1 MLQEYY
7 TENYK
12 NTIIKIGQ
20 DFRRSIDYIESR
32 KDFNFNNL
40 SYFGG
45 SWGSTT
51 SNYLLAI
58 DDRIKAAVLCVGG
71 LMMQKSKKEVEAH
84 YYIRR
89 IKTPILHIVGKED
102 GIFGFEESYKP
113 WKELI
118 GTPKNKLKLISS
130 RGDRDLIGSIKGKQ
144 NIEIIY
150 LHAREIIEQLAGKS
164 LDLGFSGL
172 DLLKE
177 SEINIQNN
185 IKVFKKYPYGQATL
199 VVAIPTDFIDIFSM
213 ADLEEVAFEFK
224 DKKKKRLRVATKY
237 PNLTREF
244 FYSKGV
250 TQFSIVKSIGSTE
263 IAPYTGSSE
272 VITDIT
278 STGST
283 LAANNLR
290 IITDGY
296 ILKSEL
302 CMMVAK
308 SSLQNKKLQRLAKL
322 LSTKY

>member
-1 MLQEYY
+1 MKDL
-7 TENYK
+7 
-12 NTIIKIGQ
+12 IKIGIPSKG
-20 DFRRSIDYIESR
+20 RLR
-32 KDFNFNNL
+32 KD
-40 SYFGG
+40 
-45 SWGSTT
+45 
-51 SNYLLAI
+51 
-58 DDRIKAAVLCVGG
+58 VLN
-71 LMMQKSKKEVEAH
+71 
-84 YYIRR
+84 
-89 IKTPILHIVGKED
+89 
-102 GIFGFEESYKP
+102 IFK
-113 WKELI
+113 
-118 GTPKNKLKLISS
+118 KNKLKLISS

-185 IKVFKKYPYGQATL
+185 IKVIKKYPYGQATL

-290 IITDGY
+290 IINDGY

-302 CMMVAK
+302 CMMIAK
-308 SSLQNKKLQRLAKL
+308 SSLHNKKLQRLTKL

>member
-1 MLQEYY
+1 MKDL
-7 TENYK
+7 
-12 NTIIKIGQ
+12 IKIGIPSKG
-20 DFRRSIDYIESR
+20 RLR
-32 KDFNFNNL
+32 KD
-40 SYFGG
+40 
-45 SWGSTT
+45 
-51 SNYLLAI
+51 
-58 DDRIKAAVLCVGG
+58 VLN
-71 LMMQKSKKEVEAH
+71 
-84 YYIRR
+84 
-89 IKTPILHIVGKED
+89 
-102 GIFGFEESYKP
+102 IFK
-113 WKELI
+113 
-118 GTPKNKLKLISS
+118 KNKLKLISS

-164 LDLGFSGL
+164 LDVGFSGL

-272 VITDIT
+272 IITDIT

-290 IITDGY
+290 IINDGY
-296 ILKSEL
+296 ILKSQL
-302 CMMVAK
+302 CMMFAK